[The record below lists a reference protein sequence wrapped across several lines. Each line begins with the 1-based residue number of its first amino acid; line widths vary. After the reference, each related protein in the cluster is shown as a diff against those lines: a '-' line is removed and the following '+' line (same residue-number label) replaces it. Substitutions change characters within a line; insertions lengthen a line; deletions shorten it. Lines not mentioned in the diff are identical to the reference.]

1 MAQVKNYGLIGVGA
15 SLQLGKQGP
24 KLKGNADASLMQI
37 VAEDN
42 ATLTRLQ
49 GANATVAEDF
59 VTKAQLDA
67 QGAATDGFSLTLGNV
82 DAQGDGDW
90 HITPDQG
97 EYAGNTTVTRQG
109 AVTSLSNT

>member
-42 ATLTRLQ
+42 ALAIFSDKFLP
-49 GANATVAEDF
+49 AN
-59 VTKAQLDA
+59 
-67 QGAATDGFSLTLGNV
+67 
-82 DAQGDGDW
+82 
-90 HITPDQG
+90 
-97 EYAGNTTVTRQG
+97 R
-109 AVTSLSNT
+109 